1 MRDATTRSTGVAI
14 FLVDAL
20 DPGLTARWAAGGYMP
35 TLQGMMQ
42 RGCWGTLRGR
52 DQVAE
57 VGSTLSLF
65 SGVSR
70 GQHGLFHYRQ
80 LVPGTVEMRPKSAEG
95 VDAPPI
101 WSSFGQRR
109 PVTVLDIAH
118 VLPAPGVAGV
128 QLSNWNTH
136 QAAQC
141 RLPASGVPASL
152 PEEVHAALGPPT
164 QLNPFSDE
172 CTPAEDLDLMRQAL
186 ASVERTGR
194 LCRYLLSKGHS
205 DFVALGFH
213 EAHAAGHRLLRY
225 VKGGRADADT
235 EMSTALRTVYQALDA
250 ELGSLIRSHFS
261 DSNVFVVSA
270 FGVEEMYP
278 VQGLVDD
285 FLLKLGYRAPLAPA
299 SPSRWRSP
307 FAAAR
312 LLPQRWRTA
321 LSNRVPT
328 AMQER
333 LLSDNLRTTTDW
345 SRTKVFSLPTNYY
358 GFLRV
363 NLRGR
368 EPDGIVEPGRDYEAL
383 LDQLEADL
391 GALVDPVTNEPAV
404 QSMTRARGVLCD
416 GPPTELPDLFVDWQ
430 PVPHERTVLLHPH
443 ARVEQK
449 RQRYNRD
456 SFHSNVGFVAAAGPG
471 IETRGEIGALDLLDL
486 APTWLTLM
494 GEPVPGHLTGRP
506 ADILSG
512 YQCTVSHAAQALS
525 ADQ

>member
-1 MRDATTRSTGVAI
+1 MTRSPELAI
-14 FLVDAL
+14 FLIDAL
-20 DPGLTARWAAGGYMP
+20 DPALTARWAAEGYLP
-35 TLQGMMQ
+35 TLQGLMH
-42 RGCWGTLRGR
+42 RGCRGTLVGR

-70 GQHGLFHYRQ
+70 GRHGLFHYRQ
-80 LVPGTVEMRPKSAEG
+80 LLPGTVEMRPKSASD

-101 WSSFGQRR
+101 WSRFGQRR

-141 RLPASGVPASL
+141 RLPASGVPVSL
-152 PEEVHAALGPPT
+152 PEEVGAALGPPT

-172 CTPAEDLDLMRQAL
+172 CTPAEDLDLMQQAI

-194 LCRYLLSKGHS
+194 LCRYLLERGDS

-225 VKGGRADADT
+225 VKAGRDGDT
-235 EMSTALRTVYQALDA
+235 EMSTALRRVYQALDA
-250 ELGSLIRSHFS
+250 ELGSLVQAYFA

-285 FLLKLGYRAPLAPA
+285 FLVKLGYRTPLAPV

-321 LSNRVPT
+321 LSNQLPT
-328 AMQER
+328 AVQER
-333 LLSDNLRTTTDW
+333 LLSDSLRTTTDW
-345 SRTKVFSLPTNYY
+345 SRTSVFALPTNYY

-368 EPDGIVEPGRDYEAL
+368 EPHGIVTPGRDYEAL
-383 LDQLEADL
+383 LERLETDL
-391 GALVDPVTNEPAV
+391 RSLIDPVTNEPAV
-404 QSMTRARGVLCD
+404 RSTTRAQGVLCE
-416 GPPTELPDLFVDWQ
+416 GPPIELPDLFVDWQ
-430 PVPHERTVLLHPH
+430 PVPHERPVLIHPS
-443 ARVEQK
+443 ARVEQQ

-456 SFHSNVGFVAAAGPG
+456 SFHSTVGFVAAAGPSVQR
-471 IETRGEIGALDLLDL
+471 RGDLGPLDLLDL
-486 APTWLTLM
+486 APTWLTMM

-506 ADILSG
+506 VDMLS
-512 YQCTVSHAAQALS
+512 T
-525 ADQ
+525 

>member
-1 MRDATTRSTGVAI
+1 MAGSAGLVV

-20 DPGLTARWAAGGYMP
+20 DPGLTARWAAGGYLP
-35 TLQGMMQ
+35 TLQSLMH
-42 RGCWGTLRGR
+42 RGCWSTLGGR

-65 SGVSR
+65 SGISR
-70 GQHGLFHYRQ
+70 GRHGLFHYRQ

-95 VDAPPI
+95 VVAPPI

-141 RLPASGVPASL
+141 RLPPSGVPASL
-152 PEEVHAALGPPT
+152 PEDVGAALGPPT
-164 QLNPFSDE
+164 QLDPFSDACSPE
-172 CTPAEDLDLMRQAL
+172 EDLDLMRQAI

-194 LCRYLLSKGHS
+194 LCRYLLSKGPS

-225 VKGGRADADT
+225 AKADSHDGGT
-235 EMSTALRTVYQALDA
+235 EMSTALRSVYQALDT
-250 ELGSLIRSHFS
+250 EIGSLIRSHFS
-261 DSNVFVVSA
+261 DSNVFVISA

-285 FLLKLGYRAPLAPA
+285 FLLKLGYRTTLAPA
-299 SPSRWRSP
+299 NPSRWRSP
-307 FAAAR
+307 FAATR
-312 LLPQRWRTA
+312 LLPQRWRTV
-321 LSNRVPT
+321 LSNRMPT
-328 AMQER
+328 AVQER
-333 LLSDNLRTTTDW
+333 LLSDSLRTTTDW
-345 SRTKVFSLPTNYY
+345 SRTTVFSLPTNYY

-368 EPDGIVEPGRDYEAL
+368 EPHGIVEPGRDYETL
-383 LDQLEADL
+383 LAQVEADL
-391 GALVDPVTNEPAV
+391 RALVDPVTNEPAV
-404 QSMTRARGVLCD
+404 QSVTRSQGVLCD
-416 GPPTELPDLFVDWQ
+416 GPPAELPDLFVDWQ
-430 PVPHERTVLLHPH
+430 PVPHERSVLLHPR

-449 RQRYNRD
+449 RPRYNRD
-456 SFHSNVGFVAAAGPG
+456 SFHTNIGFVAAAGPA
-471 IETRGEIGALDLLDL
+471 IDTRGQIEPLDILDL

-506 ADILSG
+506 VDTLSG
-512 YQCTVSHAAQALS
+512 YPRPAPPMHAVR
-525 ADQ
+525 ADE